1 MRSPDWKGR
10 SWIPYCWAISI
21 FACSRLVV
29 ALGLVFSQKYLTSS
43 IERWSAGP
51 LWYHQ
56 LLQWDSEWYFKIV
69 KDGYQYNGDPTVQ
82 QNIVFYPL
90 FPMLA
95 RGLGDN
101 WWCCACG
108 CDAVGVE
115 RRGIARDRHAFQA
128 GSRGIWRSTRSR
140 HNRAAQLFSRF
151 GLAVGG
157 VYRARGTAADRLV
170 FSCLET
176 KILLVGSTACRPRSR
191 HPINGHCPFACPSLG
206 DVAQSRSEAVSS
218 CSPAMRRS
226 CDIRHLAIHDLSLE
240 RFRKSVCF
248 CGWADGLS

>member
-69 KDGYQYNGDPTVQ
+69 KDGYQYNGDPTIQ

-95 RGLGDN
+95 RALAAIGGLAPADAMLLVSNVAGLLAIVMLFKLVREEFGDQLALATIALLSFFPASVLLSAGYTEPLALLLIVSFFLALILEN
-101 WWCCACG
+101 TTCQLRYLQASQSPPDRRALSFYLSFFGRCG
-108 CDAVGVE
+108 S
-115 RRGIARDRHAFQA
+115 IA
-128 GSRGIWRSTRSR
+128 IRSR
-140 HNRAAQLFSRF
+140 FFL
-151 GLAVGG
+151 L
-157 VYRARGTAADRLV
+157 
-170 FSCLET
+170 SCHAS
-176 KILLVGSTACRPRSR
+176 LLR
-191 HPINGHCPFACPSLG
+191 HPAFGYS
-206 DVAQSRSEAVSS
+206 
-218 CSPAMRRS
+218 
-226 CDIRHLAIHDLSLE
+226 
-240 RFRKSVCF
+240 
-248 CGWADGLS
+248 